1 MSLINKYDS
10 VLLMFYLAKKY
21 LCIKNIVLSTTFFL
35 FEKQIVKKKLWLKLI
50 KTLL

>member
-21 LCIKNIVLSTTFFL
+21 CFIHYFFL
-35 FEKQIVKKKLWLKLI
+35 FEKQVVKKKL
-50 KTLL
+50 